1 MPWKDRIEEAHER
14 KRAKYQPLMEN
25 GGHGIFLLRLEVGA
39 LRDSR
44 SGGSTEHL
52 ASQG

>member
-1 MPWKDRIEEAHER
+1 MPWEERIEEAHER

-25 GGHGIFLLRLEVGA
+25 GRNGTFLLRLAVGA

-44 SGGSTEHL
+44 SGGPTVHL